1 MTTGPVEYV
10 ILGFPGSQFTGEI
23 VPQLAKLVDDGVI
36 RILDLVVVAKDADG
50 SVFGMEVDEH
60 DSLVIFTALD
70 GEVGGIL
77 GEEDIEHAG
86 EGLEPNTTAVLLV
99 WEDLWAVPLLESLL
113 NVGGVLIEGARIPHD
128 LVEQAEAFAAAAD

>member
-1 MTTGPVEYV
+1 V

-86 EGLEPNTTAVLLV
+86 EGLEPNSTAVLLV